1 MDKKEN
7 VEIISLKV
15 WFLVIFIFL
24 ILITFVVVGFYFYGK
39 RKPVIY
45 EKEKVGGYVTLNYSS
60 TLDSF
65 NVVNSV
71 PTTDE
76 VGKALSI
83 DGSYFDFSINVDL
96 RGVSTL
102 NYELS
107 AKIDN
112 LSSDINTDDIIIY
125 LEKEESGTYT
135 SVLEPTPFKKLEKKS
150 DIGTS
155 KDNMLLVSQKRKKS
169 ITDNYR
175 LRSWVSDKSLATNA
189 NYSILLEVKAVG
201 K

>member
-150 DIGTS
+150 DIGAS